1 MPGTGSSGKRP
12 LPTAIKKLRG
22 NPGHRAINDAE
33 PVPAKGTPDISQGL
47 SELAVAE
54 WNSIVP
60 ELEHLGVLSKIDGKA
75 LGAYCECYA
84 EWVQA
89 KTEVTERG
97 ILIRE
102 VVYDKH
108 GEEIGYKLKRNPA
121 IPIKNEALKLM
132 KSFLIEFGLT
142 PASRARLH
150 IEKPAEPDAFDLY
163 LARKLNRDQHSSS
176 SN

>member
-1 MPGTGSSGKRP
+1 MPGTGGSGKRP

-22 NPGHRAINDAE
+22 NPGHRAINHAE
-33 PVPAKGTPDISQGL
+33 PVPANGAPDIPQGL
-47 SELAVAE
+47 SELAIAE

-60 ELEHLGVLSKIDGKA
+60 ALEQLGVLSKIDGKA

-89 KTEVTERG
+89 RKEVTDRG

-102 VVYDKH
+102 AVYDKN
-108 GEEIGYKLKRNPA
+108 GEEIGHKLKRNPA
-121 IPIKNEALKLM
+121 ISIKNEALKLM
-132 KSFLIEFGLT
+132 KSFVIEFGLT

-150 IEKPAEPDAFDLY
+150 VEKPAEPDAMDLY
-163 LARKLNRDQHSSS
+163 LAGKVHLDRQLN
-176 SN
+176 N

>member
-1 MPGTGSSGKRP
+1 MPGTSGSGKRP

-33 PVPAKGTPDISQGL
+33 PAPANGAPDIPQGL
-47 SELAVAE
+47 SELAIAE

-60 ELEHLGVLSKIDGKA
+60 QLEHLGVLSNIDGKA

-89 KTEVTERG
+89 KKEVTDRG

-102 VVYDKH
+102 IVYDKN
-108 GEEIGYKLKRNPA
+108 GKEIGNKLRRNPA
-121 IPIKNEALKLM
+121 IPVKNDALKLM
-132 KSFLIEFGLT
+132 KAFLIEFGLT

-150 IEKPAEPDAFDLY
+150 IVKPAEPDEMDLY
-163 LARKLNRDQHSSS
+163 LARKFDQDRPLN
-176 SN
+176 N